1 MEHAKFVST
10 DTYEQKTSN
19 NQVLSK
25 ISKMK
30 NEKTSNCL
38 AFILLK
44 DFHSFRQG
52 RLKTFQR

>member
-10 DTYEQKTSN
+10 DAYEQKTSN

-30 NEKTSNCL
+30 NEKTSVW
-38 AFILLK
+38 LL
-44 DFHSFRQG
+44 FC
-52 RLKTFQR
+52 